1 MSEIHYADK
10 EHPAANVIVLAHWN
24 MDVLHETDRWHIS
37 KVFDG
42 FWHIDIDNE
51 WYGVTQAPSFWW
63 HLPEVPEAQ
72 A

>member
-10 EHPAANVIVLAHWN
+10 EHPSANVIVLAHWN
-24 MDVLHETDRWHIS
+24 NDALHESDRWHIS
-37 KVFDG
+37 KVVDEI
-42 FWHIDIDNE
+42 WCIDIANE
-51 WYGVTQAPSFWW
+51 WYSVGDAPSFWW

>member
-10 EHPAANVIVLAHWN
+10 DQPLSSEVVLAYWN
-24 MDVLHETDRWHIS
+24 NDALHEAERWHIAT
-37 KVFDG
+37 VIDG
-42 FWHIDIDNE
+42 VWVIDIDNE
-51 WYGVTQAPSFWW
+51 WFDVTEAPSFWW